1 MDESRIVILHAT
13 EVESMHE
20 ITDVQHPMRGFVA
33 STRAD
38 IMDICEIDI
47 FSHLYVWILGLRNAA
62 SQLIF
67 LSECLRH
74 EKVLSFFSK
83 HSDG

>member
-1 MDESRIVILHAT
+1 
-13 EVESMHE
+13 
-20 ITDVQHPMRGFVA
+20 
-33 STRAD
+33 
-38 IMDICEIDI
+38 MDICEIDI

-74 EKVLSFFSK
+74 EKVLSFIHNQLFKAFRWIKDAASSGDHR
-83 HSDG
+83 HSL